1 MTSSYAN
8 KHIQPNERAN
18 KKDGLE
24 EAARTRVA
32 EMNLRPV
39 YHDTLWGGKNK
50 PGEIVLHTRVHMTIS
65 TVNLSMQNKYCFLQL
80 LVFL

>member
-39 YHDTLWGGKNK
+39 YHDTLREARTSQEKLFYTLGY
-50 PGEIVLHTRVHMTIS
+50 T
-65 TVNLSMQNKYCFLQL
+65 
-80 LVFL
+80 